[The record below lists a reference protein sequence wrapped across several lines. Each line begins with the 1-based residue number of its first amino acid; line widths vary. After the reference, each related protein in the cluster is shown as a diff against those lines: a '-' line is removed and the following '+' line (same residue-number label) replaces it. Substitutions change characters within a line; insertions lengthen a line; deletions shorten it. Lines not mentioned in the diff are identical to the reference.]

1 MTDTHT
7 DTRTHTPA
15 PPSPSSELRAA
26 FREAGLS
33 ARVTPPDAD
42 AQTPV
47 RVTLLSPT
55 DARQLARLIR
65 TGTKRTLKAARSLR
79 EICEGYRIDL
89 PGLRVE
95 QGRITLGPIRIDD
108 AAQLARLL
116 DAVPQATEQPSTTA
130 DAATVKALLAHAFP
144 QATGGGTVPVSVR
157 ESTPD
162 LLHLGSIDART
173 ARRLIRAL
181 QF

>member
-1 MTDTHT
+1 MASTSASIRAWSASTT
-7 DTRTHTPA
+7 SA
-15 PPSPSSELRAA
+15 ELRAA
-26 FREAGLS
+26 LSEAGLS
-33 ARVTPPDAD
+33 ARVTAPDAD
-42 AQTPV
+42 GQNPV
-47 RVTLLSPT
+47 RVNLLSPS

-65 TGTKRTLKAARSLR
+65 TGTKRTLKAARTLR
-79 EICEGYRIDL
+79 EICDGYRIEL

-95 QGRITLGPIRIDD
+95 HGRITLGPIRIDD
-108 AAQLARLL
+108 AARLARML

-130 DAATVKALLAHAFP
+130 DAATVEALLAHAFP

-162 LLHLGSIDART
+162 PLPLGSIDART

>member
-7 DTRTHTPA
+7 DTRPHMPA
-15 PPSPSSELRAA
+15 PPSPSAELRAA
-26 FREAGLS
+26 LSEAGLN
-33 ARVTPPDAD
+33 ARVATPDAD
-42 AQTPV
+42 AQNPV
-47 RVTLLSPT
+47 RVTLLSPS

-108 AAQLARLL
+108 AARLARLL
-116 DAVPQATEQPSTTA
+116 DSVPLATEQSSTTA
-130 DAATVKALLAHAFP
+130 DAATVKALLDHAFP
-144 QATGGGTVPVSVR
+144 QATGGGTLSVSVR
-157 ESTPD
+157 EEAPN
-162 LLHLGSIDART
+162 LLNLGSIDART

>member
-1 MTDTHT
+1 MTDI

-15 PPSPSSELRAA
+15 PPSPSAELRAA
-26 FREAGLS
+26 LGEAGLN
-33 ARVTPPDAD
+33 ARVTASDAG
-42 AQTPV
+42 AQSPV

-65 TGTKRTLKAARSLR
+65 TGTKRTLKAARTLR

-108 AAQLARLL
+108 AARLARLL

-144 QATGGGTVPVSVR
+144 QATGGGTLSVSVR
-157 ESTPD
+157 ENAPG
-162 LLHLGSIDART
+162 LLDLGSIDART

-181 QF
+181 KF

>member
-15 PPSPSSELRAA
+15 PPSPSAELRAA
-26 FREAGLS
+26 LSEAGLS
-33 ARVTPPDAD
+33 ARVTTTDAD
-42 AQTPV
+42 AQNPV

-108 AAQLARLL
+108 AARLARLL
-116 DAVPQATEQPSTTA
+116 DAVPLATERPSATA
-130 DAATVKALLAHAFP
+130 DAATVKDLLDHAFP
-144 QATGGGTVPVSVR
+144 QATGGGTLPVSVR
-157 ESTPD
+157 EETPN
-162 LLHLGSIDART
+162 LLDLGSIDART

>member
-1 MTDTHT
+1 MTDT

-15 PPSPSSELRAA
+15 PPTPSAELRAA
-26 FREAGLS
+26 LSEAGLN
-33 ARVTPPDAD
+33 ARVTAAD
-42 AQTPV
+42 AENPV

-108 AAQLARLL
+108 AARLARLL
-116 DAVPQATEQPSTTA
+116 DAVPQTTEQPSTTA
-130 DAATVKALLAHAFP
+130 DAATVKALLDQAFP

-157 ESTPD
+157 QSTPD
-162 LLHLGSIDART
+162 HLHLGSIDART

>member
-1 MTDTHT
+1 MTDT
-7 DTRTHTPA
+7 DTRTHTSA
-15 PPSPSSELRAA
+15 PPSASAELRAA
-26 FREAGLS
+26 FREAGLN
-33 ARVTPPDAD
+33 ARVTAPDAD
-42 AQTPV
+42 TQNPV

-79 EICEGYRIDL
+79 EICEGYRFDL

-108 AAQLARLL
+108 AARLARLL
-116 DAVPQATEQPSTTA
+116 DAAPQTTEQPGTAA
-130 DAATVKALLAHAFP
+130 DADTVRAMLTEAFP
-144 QATGGGTVPVSVR
+144 QATGGGTLSVSVR
-157 ESTPD
+157 ENTPG
-162 LLHLGSIDART
+162 LLDLGSIDART
-173 ARRLIRAL
+173 ARSLIRAL

>member
-1 MTDTHT
+1 MTDI
-7 DTRTHTPA
+7 DARTHTPA
-15 PPSPSSELRAA
+15 PPSPSAELRAA
-26 FREAGLS
+26 LGEAGLS
-33 ARVTPPDAD
+33 ARVTAPDAD
-42 AQTPV
+42 AQNPV
-47 RVTLLSPT
+47 RVTLLNPT

-65 TGTKRTLKAARSLR
+65 TGTKRTLKAARTLR

-95 QGRITLGPIRIDD
+95 QGRIALGPVRIDD
-108 AAQLARLL
+108 AARLARLL

-130 DAATVKALLAHAFP
+130 DAATVKTLLAHAFP
-144 QATGGGTVPVSVR
+144 QATGGGTLSVSVR
-157 ESTPD
+157 ENAPG
-162 LLHLGSIDART
+162 LLGLGSIDART

>member
-1 MTDTHT
+1 MTDT

-15 PPSPSSELRAA
+15 PPSPAHELRAA
-26 FREAGLS
+26 FREAGLN

-42 AQTPV
+42 TSV

-65 TGTKRTLKAARSLR
+65 TGTKRTLKAARTLR

-108 AAQLARLL
+108 AARLARLL
-116 DAVPQATEQPSTTA
+116 DAVPQATERPSTTA
-130 DAATVKALLAHAFP
+130 DAATVKALLDHAFP
-144 QATGGGTVPVSVR
+144 QATGGGTLSVSVR
-157 ESTPD
+157 ESTPG

>member
-1 MTDTHT
+1 MTDI
-7 DTRTHTPA
+7 DTRTNTPA
-15 PPSPSSELRAA
+15 PPSPSAELRAA
-26 FREAGLS
+26 LSEAGLN
-33 ARVTPPDAD
+33 ARVTASDSD
-42 AQTPV
+42 AQNPV

-108 AAQLARLL
+108 AARLARLL
-116 DAVPQATEQPSTTA
+116 DLVPQATEQPSTTA

-144 QATGGGTVPVSVR
+144 QATGGGTLSVSVR
-157 ESTPD
+157 EETPN
-162 LLHLGSIDART
+162 LLDLGSVDART

>member
-1 MTDTHT
+1 MTDT
-7 DTRTHTPA
+7 DTRTNTPA
-15 PPSPSSELRAA
+15 PPSPSAELRAA
-26 FREAGLS
+26 LGEAGLS
-33 ARVTPPDAD
+33 ARVTEPDA
-42 AQTPV
+42 AAENLV

-65 TGTKRTLKAARSLR
+65 TGTKRTLKAARALR
-79 EICEGYRIDL
+79 EICEGYRINL

-108 AAQLARLL
+108 AARLARLL
-116 DAVPQATEQPSTTA
+116 DAAPQTTEQPSTTA
-130 DAATVKALLAHAFP
+130 DAATVKVLLAHAFP

-157 ESTPD
+157 GSTPD

>member
-1 MTDTHT
+1 M
-7 DTRTHTPA
+7 
-15 PPSPSSELRAA
+15 
-26 FREAGLS
+26 
-33 ARVTPPDAD
+33 RVN
-42 AQTPV
+42 
-47 RVTLLSPT
+47 LLSPS

-65 TGTKRTLKAARSLR
+65 TGTKRTLKAARTLR
-79 EICEGYRIDL
+79 EICDGYRIEL

-95 QGRITLGPIRIDD
+95 HGRITLGPIRIDD
-108 AAQLARLL
+108 AARLARML

-130 DAATVKALLAHAFP
+130 DAATVEALLAHAFP

-162 LLHLGSIDART
+162 PLPLGSIDART